1 MKSDYPHVLRFQ
13 IGYNRPMLQN
23 RKRDSW
29 FQTSSW
35 LKEKSDNLSEISDKL
50 FIICSKTK

>member
-1 MKSDYPHVLRFQ
+1 
-13 IGYNRPMLQN
+13 MLQN

-29 FQTSSW
+29 FQASSW